1 MAQRILGL
9 DIGQS
14 AVKGV
19 VIETTLRTAQVV
31 GFHSEPVTIAPES
44 GEEMAHAAQHNAVR
58 NLMEMLGPV
67 EQVVTAL
74 PSDRQACSALDMPF
88 SDTTKIDQTLP
99 FQLDDLTPFDVDDLI
114 YDYQFIS
121 KDRKGPSRI
130 LVGTAPRQEVGDFL
144 EEIQGLDIDPRIVM
158 MEGLPYIHLYDQMID
173 PPDVPVW
180 AVLDLGDHH
189 ATLVVFQKNEEDGQ
203 NPVRVELVR
212 TIKRGTHHLKQALHK
227 AFQFD
232 QKECH
237 EWLFNYI
244 DLKPQGS
251 QTDERVLEA
260 TTRSLSPFLAEWR
273 RTLGSVE
280 RRISQAPQHLYITG
294 GGAYIHG
301 LSEFLSQRLRIEV
314 SRLELTRISTGDE
327 LEWTDQPYTYFKALG
342 LAMRYTKKSI
352 YSNINLRQREFSF
365 KGDLQFLK
373 ERIRPI
379 LFGLAVLFVLFWV
392 SVITQIYARSATGH
406 ELRKEVKSRCQEIL
420 NRDVGPG
427 RCLRLMRGKIQQ
439 VRGGS
444 STALIPRV
452 SARDV
457 FFEVYDRVA
466 KLAKRRKYKIVITT
480 WRITEDRFNIEG
492 ETTSFAA
499 VGQIEQELK
508 TFQCFQNL
516 TKGKLQKQGAKVVF
530 RIRARI
536 SC

>member
-31 GFHSEPVTIAPES
+31 GFHSEPVTIAPET
-44 GEEMAHAAQHNAVR
+44 GEEVAHAAQHTAVR
-58 NLMEMLGPV
+58 RLMEQLGPV

-74 PSDRQACSALDMPF
+74 PSERQACSALDMPF
-88 SDTTKIDQTLP
+88 SDTAKIDQTLP
-99 FQLDDLTPFDVDDLI
+99 FQLDDLTPFDVEDLI
-114 YDYQFIS
+114 YDYQFIT

-130 LVGTAPRQEVGDFL
+130 LVGTAPKQEVGAFL
-144 EEIQGLDIDPRIVM
+144 DEIQHLDLDPRIIM
-158 MEGLPYIHLYDQMID
+158 MEGLPYHHLYDQLID
-173 PPDVPVW
+173 PPPVPVW

-189 ATLVVFQKNEEDGQ
+189 ATLIVFQNDLSDNQ

-212 TIKRGTHHLKQALHK
+212 TIKRGTHHLKHALNK
-227 AFQFD
+227 AFQFNE
-232 QKECH
+232 KECH
-237 EWLFNYI
+237 DWLFDYI
-244 DLKPQGS
+244 DLNPAGS
-251 QTDERVLEA
+251 KTDERVLEA
-260 TTRSLSPFLAEWR
+260 TQRALNPFLAEWR

-280 RRISQAPQHLYITG
+280 RRLSLAPQHIYVTG

-301 LSEFLSQRLRIEV
+301 LGEYLTQKLRIDA
-314 SRLELTRISTGDE
+314 SRLELSRISTGEDV
-327 LEWTDQPYTYFKALG
+327 EWTDQPYTYFKALG
-342 LAMRYTKKSI
+342 LAMRFAKKST
-352 YSNINLRQREFSF
+352 YANINLRQREFSF

-379 LFGLAVLFVLFWV
+379 LFGLTALFVLFCV
-392 SVITQIYARSATGH
+392 SVITQLYARSAEGKH
-406 ELRKEVKSRCQEIL
+406 IRKEVLSRCQEIL
-420 NRDVGPG
+420 SRDLPPG
-427 RCLRLMRGKIQQ
+427 RCLRLMRYKIQQ
-439 VRGGS
+439 VKGGS

-466 KLAKRRKYKIVITT
+466 KLAKRRKYKVVITT

-492 ETTSFAA
+492 ETTSFGA

-508 TFQCFQNL
+508 TFQCFKNL
-516 TKGKLQKQGAKVVF
+516 SKGKLQKQGAKVVF
-530 RIRARI
+530 RIRAKI